1 MKKMRRKQTKLKQII
16 IKPQKKG
23 KTKNCE
29 NNKITRNEKKR
40 EDQNRKI
47 KAETRE
53 KWIIHGE
60 GKK

>member
-29 NNKITRNEKKR
+29 NNNKITRNEKKR

-47 KAETRE
+47 KAETKE
-53 KWIIHGE
+53 K
-60 GKK
+60 